1 MSLSKSQEELLMKK
15 LGVLILVVAMVVMA
29 CVGCAN
35 TAAPAESSAAPEK
48 TQEATAA
55 PEKTEAPVVS
65 EDTGAGKLVGVTM
78 PTKSLQRWNEDGAN
92 VKAALEAKGYKVDLQ
107 YADETQPM
115 QNSQI
120 ENQITMGCDVLV
132 IASIDGGALGGV
144 LDQAKAAGIPVIAYD
159 RLLTNT
165 EAVDYYATFDNYGV
179 GKMQGEFIESQLGLD
194 KGEKGPFTMECFGG
208 DPGDNNAKLFNQGA
222 MDVLKPYID
231 SGVLV
236 VKSGQIEYPGEIAIV
251 NWKAQGAQDR
261 MDNLLTAYYADEIID
276 VVLSPN
282 DSLAQ
287 GIVAS
292 LKDAGYGTADK
303 PYPVLTGQDCDKIN
317 VGQII
322 RGEQSMSIFK
332 DTRILADQVIKMTD
346 AILAGTEVP
355 VNATYPNG
363 VKDVDSF
370 NCEIQFA
377 DASNWKALL
386 VDSEYYKLSDIPDAE

>member
-1 MSLSKSQEELLMKK
+1 MSKK
-15 LGVLILVVAMVVMA
+15 LGGLILALVLLVAAFAA
-29 CVGCAN
+29 C
-35 TAAPAESSAAPEK
+35 AAPAASPSAPAEESSAAPSAE
-48 TQEATAA
+48 ESSAA
-55 PEKTEAPVVS
+55 PS
-65 EDTGAGKLVGVTM
+65 DDSGAGKLVGVTM

-92 VKAALEAKGYKVDLQ
+92 VKAALEAKGYTVDLQ
-107 YADETQPM
+107 YADETQAM

-120 ENQITMGCDVLV
+120 ENQITKGVDVLV

-144 LDQAKAAGIPVIAYD
+144 LDQAKSAGIPVIAYD
-159 RLLTNT
+159 RLITNT
-165 EAVDYYATFDNYGV
+165 EAVDYYATFDNKGV
-179 GKMQGEFIESQLGLD
+179 GTMQGEFIVGALGLD

-222 MDVLKPYID
+222 MEVLQQYID
-231 SGVLV
+231 DGVLV
-236 VKSGQIEYPGEIAIV
+236 VKSKQIEYPGEIAIT

-261 MDNLLTAYYADEIID
+261 MDNLLTAYYADENID

-292 LKDAGYGTADK
+292 LKAAGYGTEDK
-303 PYPVLTGQDCDKIN
+303 PFPIITGQDCDKIN

-332 DTRILADQVIKMTD
+332 DTRILADQVIAMTD

-355 VNATYPNG
+355 VNAEYDNG
-363 VKDVDSF
+363 VVKVPSF
-370 NCEIQFA
+370 NCEIKFA
-377 DASNWKALL
+377 DKDNWKALL
-386 VDSEYYKLSDIPDAE
+386 VDTNYYKLADIPDAE

>member
-1 MSLSKSQEELLMKK
+1 MSKK
-15 LGVLILVVAMVVMA
+15 LGGLILALVMLVAAFAA
-29 CVGCAN
+29 CSAP
-35 TAAPAESSAAPEK
+35 AASSSAPAEESSV
-48 TQEATAA
+48 
-55 PEKTEAPVVS
+55 APVES
-65 EDTGAGKLVGVTM
+65 ESVAPSDDSGAGKLVGVTM

-107 YADETQPM
+107 YADETQAM

-120 ENQITMGCDVLV
+120 ENQITMGVNVLV
-132 IASIDGGALGGV
+132 IASIDGGALGGT
-144 LDQAKAAGIPVIAYD
+144 LEQAKAAGIPVIAYD
-159 RLLTNT
+159 RLITNT
-165 EAVDYYATFDNYGV
+165 EAVDYYATFDNKGV
-179 GKMQGEFIESQLGLD
+179 GTMQGEFIVSALGLD

-222 MDVLKPYID
+222 MEVLQPYID
-231 SGVLV
+231 SKVLV
-236 VKSGQIEYPGEIAIV
+236 VKSEQIEYPGEIAIT

-261 MDNLLTAYYADEIID
+261 MDNLLTAYYADENID

-292 LKDAGYGTADK
+292 LKAAGYGTEDK
-303 PYPVLTGQDCDKIN
+303 PFPIITGQDCDKIN

-332 DTRILADQVIKMTD
+332 DTRVLADQVIAMTD

-355 VNATYPNG
+355 VNAEYDNG
-363 VKDVDSF
+363 VKKVPSF
-370 NCEIQFA
+370 NCEIKFA
-377 DASNWKALL
+377 DKDNWKALL
-386 VDSEYYKLSDIPDAE
+386 VDTNYYKLSDIPDAE